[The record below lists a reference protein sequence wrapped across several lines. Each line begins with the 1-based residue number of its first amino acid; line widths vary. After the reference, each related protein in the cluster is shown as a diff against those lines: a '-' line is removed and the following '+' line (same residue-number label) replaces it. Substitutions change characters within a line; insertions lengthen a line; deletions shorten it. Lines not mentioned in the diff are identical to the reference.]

1 MGRTLNKTELWK
13 LKLLIWELVRNEKEI
28 KELKLELKEII
39 KESDKYTIRFSKEKY
54 IKDFLIILKKYE
66 NKKRDN

>member
-13 LKLLIWELVRNEKEI
+13 LKQLVWELVRNEKEI

-39 KESDKYTIRFSKEKY
+39 KESDKYTIRFPKEKY

-66 NKKRDN
+66 NTKRDN